1 MKTVWLVRLLNCR
14 FDPEAMSYPEI
25 LFPGP
30 VFTGTAKTA
39 EDETIQSTLLKTIER
54 ADAKT
59 VTEVDGVSNLPS

>member
-1 MKTVWLVRLLNCR
+1 
-14 FDPEAMSYPEI
+14 MSYPEI

>member
-1 MKTVWLVRLLNCR
+1 MVRLLNCR

-30 VFTGTAKTA
+30 VFTGTAKTE
-39 EDETIQSTLLKTIER
+39 EDETIHSTLLKIIER
-54 ADAKT
+54 ADAKP

>member
-1 MKTVWLVRLLNCR
+1 MKTEWLVRLLNCR
-14 FDPEAMSYPEI
+14 FDPEAMSYPET

-39 EDETIQSTLLKTIER
+39 EDETIRSTLLKISER

-59 VTEVDGVSNLPS
+59 VTEIDGVSYLPS